1 MAGEV
6 KMKSLTER
14 LRGYWDSNHIH
25 IRSGLSPEA
34 IQRFET
40 QYNVVFPSDLRE
52 YLLVIDGMDGETDN
66 ELLEF
71 LPLADVKPVPEEL
84 ASFAG
89 IPDYSSICDGLPD
102 ASKFFVFADY
112 MIRSHVYA
120 IRLRADSHASTP
132 VIWICGPY
140 WSEIAPSFS
149 AFIENYLEDF
159 ERIRFPR
166 NRSSMR
172 GGYSQTERW
181 LRLVAPRLGAL
192 SGRMLSTVARRVG

>member
-1 MAGEV
+1 MQ
-6 KMKSLTER
+6 SLAEK
-14 LRGYWDSNHIH
+14 LSGYWDNDHIH
-25 IRSGLSPEA
+25 IRSGLPPET

-40 QYNVVFPSDLRE
+40 KYNVVFASDLRE
-52 YLLVIDGMDGETDN
+52 YFLGIDGMEDGDSDN
-66 ELLEF
+66 ELLAF
-71 LPLADVKPVPEEL
+71 LPLADVKPVPDEL

-89 IPDYSSICDGLPD
+89 IPDYSSICDGLPR
-102 ASKFFVFADY
+102 APRCVVFADY

-120 IRLRADSHASTP
+120 IRLFADSAASTP

-149 AFIENYLEDF
+149 AFIEDYLTDF

-166 NRSSMR
+166 DRRPMR

-181 LRLVAPRLGAL
+181 LRSVPPKHGAL
-192 SGRMLSTVARRVG
+192 